1 MARLKT
7 LYAWA
12 IDEFGDSAPCKA
24 TLRNYAKHNMIYP
37 PALKAGRHWMV
48 EANARYIGTVK
59 PLIRPTDSPLLKRI
73 LSDNSL
79 PPGKKK

>member
-7 LYAWA
+7 LYEWA
-12 IDEFGDSAPCKA
+12 IEEFGDSAPCKA
-24 TLRNYAKHNMIYP
+24 TLCNYAKHNMIYP

-48 EANARYIGTVK
+48 EANARYIGMVK

-79 PPGKKK
+79 PARKKN

>member
-7 LYAWA
+7 LYEWA
-12 IDEFGDSAPCKA
+12 IEEFGDSAPCMA
-24 TLRNYAKHNMIYP
+24 TLHKYAKNNMIYP

-48 EANARYIGTVK
+48 EANARYIGMVK

-73 LSDNSL
+73 LSDDSL
-79 PPGKKK
+79 NPRKKN